1 MIRYLYLIILIS
13 LIATDSYSQEAKI
26 TMRKFEEGVTH
37 ITDIPNNKKYNIV
50 KIGDNVWTSTSL
62 RNNRYND
69 GKSIKRIYSSS
80 DWLKTTEGAYG
91 SCERSLVNN
100 YGRVY
105 NGYAIETKKLCP
117 EGWRVAR
124 RIDYINLQKLLDT
137 NDRLKDK
144 YGYIIDTMEYDIKT
158 PRVVRCI
165 QETKEN

>member
-13 LIATDSYSQEAKI
+13 LILTDSYSQETKI
-26 TMRKFEEGVTH
+26 TVRKFEEGVTH

-62 RNNRYND
+62 WNRWYKD
-69 GKSIKRIYSSS
+69 GKLIKRIYSSS
-80 DWLKTTEGAYG
+80 DWLKTSEGAYG
-91 SCERSLVNN
+91 TSERSKENT
-100 YGRVY
+100 YGYVY
-105 NGYAIETKKLCP
+105 NGFAIETGKLCP
-117 EGWRVAR
+117 DGWRVAR

-137 NDRLKDK
+137 NDLLKSK
-144 YGYIIDTMEYDIKT
+144 YSYIVDTTEYDIKT